1 MREESTFKLGEDS
14 EIEIPIRLPQLSNS
28 ANKIASLGEIC
39 RYLAKVAEKKGVEIY
54 TGFAVDKL
62 LYDKKRIAGVKL
74 KDTGL
79 SRDGKRLKNYQEG
92 TLVRAKIVVFAEGSR
107 GNLTKKLIDRFDLDE
122 GKNPQIYSLGIK
134 ELWSVPDRNIDRG
147 VIYHTFGYPLEDRVE
162 FGGGFIYG
170 ISNSRVAI
178 GLSVGLDY
186 ENPKLDIHALMQVW
200 KTHPFVSKFL
210 EGGELIEYGAK
221 TIPEGGW
228 NSIPKIYGENFLIVG
243 DGAGFL
249 STLKFKGVHLAVESG
264 ICAGKSIANAL
275 ILDDISEDSLSYY
288 KKLVDSSNIYKEL
301 YPTRNSRAVMRDGVL
316 LGGLKVGIQLLTNGS
331 CFTVPETERDNSR
344 TKKLRD
350 CKQSSMRVRFGDRLD
365 FDKRLTFNKAD
376 SILHSNIKYD
386 EEQPPHLIINN
397 KEEFQKSNIKQ
408 FELSE
413 ESFCPAGV
421 YKLHI
426 DINSRKSLR
435 IEPEKCIH
443 CKSCDIKS
451 PNGGITWTP
460 PYGADGPNYNYM

>member
-1 MREESTFKLGEDS
+1 
-14 EIEIPIRLPQLSNS
+14 
-28 ANKIASLGEIC
+28 
-39 RYLAKVAEKKGVEIY
+39 VAEKKGVEIY
-54 TGFAVDKL
+54 IGFAVDKL

-122 GKNPQIYSLGIK
+122 GKNPQIYSLSIK

-162 FGGGFIYG
+162 FGRGFIYG

-178 GLSVGLDY
+178 GLNVGLDY

-210 EGGELIEYGAK
+210 EGGELLEYGAK

-288 KKLVDSSNIYKEL
+288 KK
-301 YPTRNSRAVMRDGVL
+301 TSR
-316 LGGLKVGIQLLTNGS
+316 
-331 CFTVPETERDNSR
+331 
-344 TKKLRD
+344 
-350 CKQSSMRVRFGDRLD
+350 
-365 FDKRLTFNKAD
+365 
-376 SILHSNIKYD
+376 
-386 EEQPPHLIINN
+386 
-397 KEEFQKSNIKQ
+397 
-408 FELSE
+408 
-413 ESFCPAGV
+413 
-421 YKLHI
+421 
-426 DINSRKSLR
+426 
-435 IEPEKCIH
+435 
-443 CKSCDIKS
+443 
-451 PNGGITWTP
+451 
-460 PYGADGPNYNYM
+460 

>member
-1 MREESTFKLGEDS
+1 MSHTDTISTDILIIGAGVAGLSTAIEVANRLKKKEESRRVIVLDKAESIGSHILSGALIEPKIFKSLLTSAEYFDIPFDTAVREEFTFKLGEDS

-54 TGFAVDKL
+54 TGFAVDRL

-79 SRDGKRLKNYQEG
+79 SRDGKKLKNYQEG

-210 EGGELIEYGAK
+210 EGGELLEYGAK

-228 NSIPKIYGENFLIVG
+228 NSIPKNYCG
-243 DGAGFL
+243 
-249 STLKFKGVHLAVESG
+249 
-264 ICAGKSIANAL
+264 GKL
-275 ILDDISEDSLSYY
+275 
-288 KKLVDSSNIYKEL
+288 
-301 YPTRNSRAVMRDGVL
+301 
-316 LGGLKVGIQLLTNGS
+316 
-331 CFTVPETERDNSR
+331 F
-344 TKKLRD
+344 
-350 CKQSSMRVRFGDRLD
+350 
-365 FDKRLTFNKAD
+365 
-376 SILHSNIKYD
+376 
-386 EEQPPHLIINN
+386 
-397 KEEFQKSNIKQ
+397 
-408 FELSE
+408 
-413 ESFCPAGV
+413 
-421 YKLHI
+421 
-426 DINSRKSLR
+426 
-435 IEPEKCIH
+435 
-443 CKSCDIKS
+443 
-451 PNGGITWTP
+451 
-460 PYGADGPNYNYM
+460 